1 MGTEGRSDEDGGV
14 LGSLPTSRPSK
25 LGRRRSAAA
34 AAAAEEPTPRPT
46 RPAAPSLEPD
56 DGARERARSGGG
68 GPPSGT
74 ELALTVV
81 QAAGE
86 VAQIGLTVGGQVLR
100 RAVDRLPRP

>member
-1 MGTEGRSDEDGGV
+1 MSARSGDEEDGGV
-14 LGSLPTSRPSK
+14 LGSLPSSRPSK
-25 LGRRRSAAA
+25 LGRRRAA

-56 DGARERARSGGG
+56 EQARERARSGTG

-74 ELALTVV
+74 ELALTAV
-81 QAAGE
+81 QWAGE
-86 VAQIGLTVGGQVLR
+86 VAKIGLTVGGQVLR